1 MLLCIY
7 EIVIGRFMVFFYVC
21 VEHLC
26 TLYTY
31 LICRYW
37 AIIYKDMGIVVFVV
51 GH

>member
-7 EIVIGRFMVFFYVC
+7 EIVIGRLNGILLC

-26 TLYTY
+26 ILYTY
-31 LICRYW
+31 LICMYW